1 MRKQNF
7 STKEQNITI
16 ELSKEQENL
25 LAAVLNLAEM
35 TADVQIN
42 EDDRD
47 DARDLIKSV
56 AELFNIANTQIE
68 HEETTNDEGDIVVTI
83 KSHYNA
89 PKPKLTL
96 VSNNDMTLSN
106 DNDNND
112 WSYQIHRCSH

>member
-1 MRKQNF
+1 MRTQIF

-16 ELSKEQENL
+16 ELTIEQENL

-47 DARDLIKSV
+47 DARDLIQSV
-56 AELFNIANTQIE
+56 AELFNIANTQIS
-68 HEETTNDEGDIVVTI
+68 HEETVNDDGDIVVTI

-89 PKPKLTL
+89 PKPKLTV
-96 VSNNDMTLSN
+96 VSDNTPKGSN
-106 DNDNND
+106 DND
-112 WSYQIHRCSH
+112 

>member
-1 MRKQNF
+1 MRTQNF
-7 STKEQNITI
+7 STKEQTITI

-42 EDDRD
+42 EEDRT
-47 DARDLIKSV
+47 DARDLIQSV

-89 PKPKLTL
+89 PKPKLTV
-96 VSNNDMTLSN
+96 VSDNTPVGSN
-106 DNDNND
+106 DND
-112 WSYQIHRCSH
+112 